1 MTHASVRTQVVGL
14 VLWLALTFVVA
25 ALASIASI
33 EADSFYLQLVRPTWA
48 PPGWLFG
55 PVWSVL
61 YTAMAVAVWLVWRE
75 RGAPLSVPAMV
86 LFVLQLAANAMWS
99 WLFFGWHRG
108 ALAFV
113 DVVLLFLL
121 IAATLT
127 AFWRVSRIAGALLI
141 PYLAWVGFASVL
153 TWWEW
158 QNNPGIL

>member
-1 MTHASVRTQVVGL
+1 MTHASVRTQVIGL
-14 VLWLALTFVVA
+14 VLWIVLTFVVA

-33 EADSFYLQLVRPTWA
+33 EADSFYLQLVRPSWA
-48 PPGWLFG
+48 PPGWVFG

-75 RGAPLSVPAMV
+75 RGAPLSVPGIV
-86 LFVLQLAANAMWS
+86 LYVLQLVANAMWS

-113 DVVLLFLL
+113 DVLLMFAL
-121 IAATLT
+121 IAATL
-127 AFWRVSRIAGALLI
+127 AVFWRVSRIAGALLI

-153 TWWEW
+153 TWSVW
-158 QNNPGIL
+158 QSNPGTL